1 MSDDA
6 GNRSLTA
13 PVLSVLL
20 AEAGLSVSPEAVDK
34 LLEHAREMLRWN
46 RAVRLTA
53 ITSPVEVAVKHIVD
67 SLFLLR
73 FAPFPGRT
81 LDFGSGAGYPGI
93 PLAIA
98 LPDARVVLLESAG
111 KKSAFLSHVRARLG
125 LRNVEVLHARLEKK
139 RHLSLE
145 PFDGIVTRATLPPRA
160 AAALLVPYLAPGGR
174 LLLMAGPGEDAEGGG
189 TGALP
194 PGARERSRL
203 RLALPRGM
211 GLREIREVVAGDG
224 PGA

>member
-174 LLLMAGPGEDAEGGG
+174 LLLMAGPGKDAEGGG

-194 PGARERSRL
+194 PGASERSRL